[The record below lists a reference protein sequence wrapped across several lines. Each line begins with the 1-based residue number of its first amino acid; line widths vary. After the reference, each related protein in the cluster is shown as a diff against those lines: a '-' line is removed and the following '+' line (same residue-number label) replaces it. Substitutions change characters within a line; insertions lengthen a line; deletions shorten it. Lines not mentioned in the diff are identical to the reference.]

1 METGYF
7 KTPPASSKHRDS
19 TSQKGYFALYNKD
32 VFALSAACLLSCAVS
47 EPVTYR
53 IGDLEFKSR
62 INFKKQADSD
72 GDFEG
77 LEGVVEDKWGDKFTY
92 WIVRRTSIR
101 KPLSTQANDG
111 YKNHVGDLFGGVKGV
126 AFCKVDQLMAG
137 KTPVIFSAGSL
148 NMEGRLEPTIMVDL
162 DHQGSRYSL
171 MLFLHDVRRAEAE
184 ALTLVRS
191 LTLITKSGR
200 EPLRGKVS
208 LEGEYF
214 MSFSPLNARLPM
226 PMSSHPSNYQRRASS
241 LPGSYYIES
250 DKYTVNF
257 YYHRGYEP
265 LPDLFQQLKFTS
277 EFLGLDPVSDLIP
290 KQVGPMMQ
298 VWQGTD
304 SQGFPARFEME
315 SHLSGGSEPRLYTAL
330 LLIKGKKKGTLP
342 SRDEIG
348 LIDSRK

>member
-1 METGYF
+1 M
-7 KTPPASSKHRDS
+7 
-19 TSQKGYFALYNKD
+19 
-32 VFALSAACLLSCAVS
+32 FALSAACLLSLAVS

-53 IGDLEFKSR
+53 IGDLEFKSKVT
-62 INFKKQADSD
+62 FKKQEDSG

-92 WIVRRTSIR
+92 WIVRRTSIS
-101 KPLSTQANDG
+101 KPLSTQANEG

-137 KTPVIFSAGSL
+137 KTPVIFSVGSL

-184 ALTLVRS
+184 ALNLVRS
-191 LTLITKSGR
+191 LTLITQSGR

-214 MSFSPLNARLPM
+214 MNFYPLKARLPM
-226 PMSSHPSNYQRRASS
+226 PMSSHPGYYQRRASS
-241 LPGSYYIES
+241 LPGSYYIET
-250 DKYTVNF
+250 DKYKVNF
-257 YYHRGYEP
+257 YYHWGYEP
-265 LPDLFQQLKFTS
+265 LPDYFQKLKYTS

-290 KQVGPMMQ
+290 KQVGQ
-298 VWQGTD
+298 KLQIWQGTD
-304 SQGFPARFEME
+304 SQGLPIRFEMA
-315 SHLSGGSEPRLYTAL
+315 SALSGGSEPRLYTAL
-330 LLIKGKKKGTLP
+330 LLIKSKKKSGLP
-342 SRDEIG
+342 SRNEIG
-348 LIDSRK
+348 LLDPNKQTN